1 MKSESANRDKF
12 VGISE
17 QGKRC
22 GETHPRAR
30 LTDHDIDLI
39 LTLREEHGLTY
50 QQLAD
55 KFDVKKSTIADI
67 CKYRRRTARPVR
79 WKRTK
84 GVDAAL

>member
-1 MKSESANRDKF
+1 MKNESANHNTL
-12 VGISE
+12 VGISD

-55 KFDVKKSTIADI
+55 KFEVKKSTIADI
-67 CKYRRRTARPVR
+67 CKYRRRTTRPVR

-84 GVDAAL
+84 GIDVEF